1 MKKTHR
7 AALALLVVVSLA
19 IVAGD
24 PSSGSPPLRQL
35 TMLSEDIPAGLDP
48 DGASLGLP
56 PTQTGIVNLLDSLIE
71 FAPGATNADGVRLL
85 DFRKYEGRLAE
96 SWEFDRQ
103 SLTWTFHLRRGVVG
117 CSGNTFT
124 ADDVIYSYG
133 RAKSASGKIP
143 LGWFEGST
151 AGIEGFTPE
160 VLKKPTPLGN
170 EVRKIDDYTVQFK
183 QSAPPS
189 VLFLPVFAQWAG
201 TGIFDSRVMKAHA
214 TGSDPWSHTY
224 SDTVN
229 LPGFGPYCLEKWVK
243 GSEFIV
249 RANPR
254 YYRGKA
260 AIDRV
265 VYRKVPVSA
274 NRVAAVRSGAAQLVE
289 HLTPKQYVSLTS
301 APNVKVAGVFGNEVV
316 FVHLNWKSPPFDNV
330 KLRKAI
336 AYAVPYD
343 QIISTVY
350 LNQARRWYG
359 VMPSTYPG
367 YHLPATQYR
376 TNREQARRLLAEA
389 GYPGGKGLQRF
400 AKAFQLTY
408 SSEFEDTLGVMAT
421 IIRASLRNI
430 GIPVVLNP
438 VPQTQFSTQMYSKMD
453 VPFAL
458 ENTWKAVPVD
468 GGYTLL
474 ISATTYG
481 CCTNYNHF
489 ANAEIDAIVK
499 KANVEPDT
507 AKRNQMLARAQNI
520 MANLVNFVP
529 IVEFKTQWAYVKSL
543 KGITWHPNNSVKWF
557 DLRIE

>member
-1 MKKTHR
+1 MKPTR
-7 AALALLVVVSLA
+7 RALLVLFGTVSLA
-19 IVAGD
+19 ILMGV
-24 PSSGSPPLRQL
+24 PSFGSPQIRQM

-71 FAPGATNADGVRLL
+71 PAPGRTNAEGVKLL

-96 SWEFDRQ
+96 SWEFDKQ
-103 SLTWTFHLRRGVVG
+103 SLTWTFHLRRDVVG

-151 AGIEGFTPE
+151 AGIEGFTTE

-189 VLFLPVFAQWAG
+189 QLFLPVFAQWAG
-201 TGIFDSRVMKAHA
+201 TGIFDSKVMKAHA
-214 TGSDPWSHTY
+214 TQTDPWSHGY

-254 YYRGKA
+254 YYRGKP
-260 AIDRV
+260 AIDRI

-274 NRVAAVRSGAAQLVE
+274 NRVAAVRTGAAQLVE
-289 HLTPKQYVSLTS
+289 HLTPKQYSSLKS
-301 APNVKVAGVFGNEVV
+301 ARNVKVAGVFGNEVV
-316 FVHLNWKSPPFDNV
+316 FVHMNWKSPPFENV

-343 QIISTVY
+343 RIISTVY
-350 LNQARRWYG
+350 VNQARKWHG

-367 YHLPATQYR
+367 YHLPTTQYR
-376 TNREQARRLLAEA
+376 TDRARAKQLLADA
-389 GYPGGKGLQRF
+389 GYPGGKGLEKF
-400 AKAFQLTY
+400 AKAFVLTY

-421 IIRASLRNI
+421 IIRAALREI
-430 GIPVVLNP
+430 GIPVTLNP

-489 ANAEIDAIVK
+489 VNAEIDGIVK
-499 KANVEPDT
+499 KANVEPNPV
-507 AKRNQMLARAQNI
+507 ARNQMLARAQNI
-520 MANLVNFVP
+520 MADLVNFVP
-529 IVEFKTQWAYVKSL
+529 IVEFKTQWAYTTSL